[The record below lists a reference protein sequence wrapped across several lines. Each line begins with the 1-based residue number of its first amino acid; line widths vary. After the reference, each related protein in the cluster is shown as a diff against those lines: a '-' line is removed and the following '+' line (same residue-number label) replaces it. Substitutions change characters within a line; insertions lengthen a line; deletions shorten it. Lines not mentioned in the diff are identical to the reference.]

1 MFHEQARRAGLSATE
16 ITRATIKAGHYLQN
30 VDFVAE
36 ACHCQRCDGSLHV
49 QKSKKRIVTTMETG
63 TIQAREI
70 RKVCSADLSHPVE
83 SSEVLAQMVPAGQ
96 RYGYD
101 LIVAVGMARYL
112 RNMQRQEI
120 RAELIR
126 EKDITLSTGTISK
139 LCDRFLLYLEA
150 LHLHCAPDLRVAM
163 EGGYPLHIDATNEY
177 GKGGL
182 FLCLDGF
189 RGWVLHAVKIATENS
204 TELRPA
210 VEKSI
215 DLFGDPIAIMRDL
228 GSGGAKSVKHL
239 RQNGI
244 PDLICH
250 YHFLGAVGKK
260 LFDDNYKT
268 LRNLLRQSKVR
279 TQLRELLR
287 ELRRNQAID
296 VYDGKF
302 GHGRMRED
310 LLALVLWVI
319 EGAGGKDL
327 PYPFCLPHLD
337 FYLRCRDVAS
347 RIQDWI
353 PFPRS
358 HVERRVIRHLS
369 GIITRMNNIERFAW
383 VIPILEENWSS
394 FCQLRDILR
403 LTDAEYPRGDRRDLS
418 NLESIAIKVRRLQ
431 EVETDITV
439 YHEEIYQNVADAKAK
454 KVKHIRT
461 SPESIILKYLDR
473 YKVQLFG
480 HPVILSADGQILGV
494 VDRTNNKAEHFF
506 GDDKQKIRRRVGR
519 ANLGRD
525 LEDQPAQAA
534 LVPNLNHADYVEIV
548 CGSLEQLPD
557 AFAKLDRDKLKE
569 KSVLQRNNKDAI
581 LKKRICALIT
591 NEKIQKEKESGCLLA
606 Q

>member
-1 MFHEQARRAGLSATE
+1 M
-16 ITRATIKAGHYLQN
+16 K
-30 VDFVAE
+30 
-36 ACHCQRCDGSLHV
+36 
-49 QKSKKRIVTTMETG
+49 TG
-63 TIQAREI
+63 MIQAREI

-83 SSEVLAQMVPAGQ
+83 GSEALAHMVPVGQ

-126 EKDITLSTGTISK
+126 EKDITLSTDTISK

-150 LHLHCAPDLRVAM
+150 LHLYRAPDLRAAM
-163 EGGYPLHIDATNEY
+163 VGGYPLHIDATSEY

-182 FLCLDGF
+182 FLCLDGV

-204 TELRPA
+204 AELRPA
-210 VEKSI
+210 VEITI
-215 DLFGDPIAIMRDL
+215 DLFGNPIAIMRDL
-228 GSGGAKSVKHL
+228 GSGGEKSVKHL
-239 RQNGI
+239 RQHGI

-250 YHFLGAVGKK
+250 YHFLGAAGKK

-287 ELRRNQAID
+287 ELRRNQTADI
-296 VYDGKF
+296 YDGKF

-327 PYPFCLPHLD
+327 PYPFCLPPLN

-358 HVERRVIRHLS
+358 HVERRVIKHLS
-369 GIITRMNNIERFAW
+369 CIIIRMNNIERFGW
-383 VIPILEENWSS
+383 VVPTLEENWSS
-394 FCQLRDILR
+394 FCQLRDNLR
-403 LTDAEYPRGDRRDLS
+403 LTDAEYPRGDRRDTS

-439 YHEEIYQNVADAKAK
+439 YHEEIRQNVADAKIK

-473 YKVQLFG
+473 YKGHLFG
-480 HPVILSADGQILGV
+480 HPVIRSEDGQILGV

-525 LEDQPAQAA
+525 LEDQPAQAT
-534 LVPNLNHADYVEIV
+534 LVSNLNHADYVKIV
-548 CGSLEQLPD
+548 CGSLEQLSD
-557 AFAKLDRDKLKE
+557 AFATLDRDGLKE
-569 KSVLQRNNKDAI
+569 KSVLQRNNKDAV
-581 LKKRICALIT
+581 LKKRICELIT
-591 NEKIQKEKESGCLLA
+591 AEKKHKRKVVVNFLN
-606 Q
+606 